1 MTPIPAPDNQA
12 SLDALRALVKQRSV
26 LAALE
31 VFHTSLGDI
40 FRLPLPGFN
49 PVMMAGPEASHFVL
63 VEQRGDLRWR
73 PEGDPVTDLLRQG
86 VLVTDGDFHDGLRRE
101 MAPALHRRMLAGY
114 VDAMVESTDRVIDT
128 WDEARGPLDMLVE
141 MRRIALLILMKTL
154 FAVDFSAD
162 LDRLWA
168 PILRAL
174 RYISPGAWMLW
185 RDIPRPGYRAAR
197 RELDGYLYRL
207 IAERRQH
214 PASDGDLLTLLID
227 AGMSDDLIR
236 DQLVTMLI
244 AGHDTSTA
252 LLSWAL
258 YALVQHPAAQDRARR
273 EVLDVVGTRP
283 PEHAHAGELRYLEQV
298 INETLRLYPPIHLG
312 SRRAAADLDFNGY
325 TIPAGTRVLYS
336 IYLTHRDARHWPDPA
351 AFDPE
356 RFAPE
361 QARQRAPY
369 TFLPFGGGPRNCMGM
384 AFAQVEVKIVLAR
397 ILQRYT
403 LADTGQ
409 TVHLHMGATLEPR
422 PGVRVHVR
430 RQD

>member
-1 MTPIPAPDNQA
+1 MPPIPAPDNQA

-114 VDAMVESTDRVIDT
+114 VDVMVESTDRVIDT

-185 RDIPRPGYRAAR
+185 RDIPP
-197 RELDGYLYRL
+197 
-207 IAERRQH
+207 
-214 PASDGDLLTLLID
+214 PAT
-227 AGMSDDLIR
+227 
-236 DQLVTMLI
+236 
-244 AGHDTSTA
+244 
-252 LLSWAL
+252 
-258 YALVQHPAAQDRARR
+258 
-273 EVLDVVGTRP
+273 
-283 PEHAHAGELRYLEQV
+283 
-298 INETLRLYPPIHLG
+298 
-312 SRRAAADLDFNGY
+312 
-325 TIPAGTRVLYS
+325 
-336 IYLTHRDARHWPDPA
+336 
-351 AFDPE
+351 
-356 RFAPE
+356 
-361 QARQRAPY
+361 
-369 TFLPFGGGPRNCMGM
+369 C
-384 AFAQVEVKIVLAR
+384 
-397 ILQRYT
+397 
-403 LADTGQ
+403 
-409 TVHLHMGATLEPR
+409 
-422 PGVRVHVR
+422 
-430 RQD
+430 